1 MLLAYVD
8 ESYDRDFYYIA
19 AAIAPQDVWDELE
32 SALDQVRA
40 RTAEQHGLPADVEL
54 HGHEIMGGKGEWRP
68 LRGKHREA
76 AGIYAAALTAARDAG
91 VKYVFRGVD
100 IGRLN
105 ARYKY
110 PDQPHGVVLGHLL
123 ERVNDYARSS
133 GEPDQVVVVADEIA
147 TQEEHRRQFEGYRL
161 SGTPGYRSSTL
172 SRISSPIN
180 FASSKLTPGLQVVDL
195 AAYLHHRRSTVVE
208 THRAARATVRRL
220 SALVDAITVHNLT
233 WEP

>member
-32 SALDQVRA
+32 SALDQIRA

-54 HGHEIMGGKGEWRP
+54 HAHEIMGGEGDWRP

-76 AGIYAAALTAARDAG
+76 AGIYPAALTAARDAG

-110 PDQPHGVVLGHLL
+110 PDQPHGVVFGTSSSESTTTPAAPATLT
-123 ERVNDYARSS
+123 RSS
-133 GEPDQVVVVADEIA
+133 SSR
-147 TQEEHRRQFEGYRL
+147 T
-161 SGTPGYRSSTL
+161 RSLPRKSTAG
-172 SRISSPIN
+172 SS
-180 FASSKLTPGLQVVDL
+180 
-195 AAYLHHRRSTVVE
+195 
-208 THRAARATVRRL
+208 RAT
-220 SALVDAITVHNLT
+220 A
-233 WEP
+233 

>member
-19 AAIAPQDVWDELE
+19 AAIAPQDAWDHLE
-32 SALDQVRA
+32 RALGEIRSRSAK
-40 RTAEQHGLPADVEL
+40 EHGLPDDVEF
-54 HGHEIMGGKGEWRP
+54 HGHEIMGGKGDWRP

-91 VKYVFRGVD
+91 IQYVFRGVD
-100 IGRLN
+100 ITRLN
-105 ARYKY
+105 ARYRY
-110 PDQPHGVVLGHLL
+110 PDQPHGVVFGHLL
-123 ERVNDYARSS
+123 ERINDHARSTRDP
-133 GEPDQVVVVADEIA
+133 EQVVVIADEIA
-147 TQEEHRRQFEGYRL
+147 TQEEHRRQFEGNRL

-180 FASSKLTPGLQVVDL
+180 FASSKLTPGLQAVDL
-195 AAYLHHRRSTVVE
+195 AAYLHHRRSTITE
-208 THRAARATVRRL
+208 SHRAARTTVRRL
-220 SALVDAITVHNLT
+220 SGLVDATTIHNLT

>member
-8 ESYDRDFYYIA
+8 ESYDRDFYYMA

-32 SALDQVRA
+32 RVLEELRA
-40 RTAEQHGLPADVEL
+40 RTAQLHGLPVDVEL
-54 HGHEIMGGKGEWRP
+54 HGHEIMGGKGEWGP

-76 AGIYAAALTAARDAG
+76 AGIYAAALTAARHAG

-100 IGRLN
+100 ITRLN

-110 PDQPHGVVLGHLL
+110 PEQPHGVVFGHLL
-123 ERVNDYARSS
+123 ERINDHALSIR
-133 GEPDQVVVVADEIA
+133 EPDQVVVVADEIA
-147 TQEEHRRQFEGYRL
+147 TQDEHRRQFEGYRL

-172 SRISSPIN
+172 LRISSPIN
-180 FASSKLTPGLQVVDL
+180 FASSRLTPGLQVVDL

-208 THRAARATVRRL
+208 SHRAARATVRRL
-220 SALVDAITVHNLT
+220 SALIETTTVHNLT